1 MKYLCT
7 NNKDGRLIERSE
19 HATFIEQNKLN
30 IAAHPTLYKK
40 QQTIVEHPYG
50 ILKRQWGFY
59 YIMTKKTKKHASADV
74 GLMFNVYNLRRIMKI
89 VDKNVFKKFLEEL
102 GFLFFE
108 KTTSPNKNKI
118 IRMVPIFEESKTN
131 YFFRVA

>member
-1 MKYLCT
+1 
-7 NNKDGRLIERSE
+7 
-19 HATFIEQNKLN
+19 
-30 IAAHPTLYKK
+30 
-40 QQTIVEHPYG
+40 
-50 ILKRQWGFY
+50 
-59 YIMTKKTKKHASADV
+59 MTKKTKKHASADV
-74 GLMFNVYNLRRIMKI
+74 GLMFTAYNLRRIMNI
-89 VDKNVFKKFLEEL
+89 VDRNVFKKFLEEL